1 MKKGGWLSQV
11 KELGYLLMFMNRKRK
26 TQYAIGLAVTALTQT
41 LFLIAFSLVV
51 HNLVDFAV
59 SRDTSLMVEAFII
72 LGAALFLENVISP
85 WFIYL
90 YQRSVELTVLNIRE
104 RLYDKLCRVRPRF
117 LEQTHHGDL
126 LSRVNND
133 VTTVEFTFSQVYFV
147 LLLQVVFCIGSIVSM
162 VLIDWRFAGVS

>member
-59 SRDTSLMVEAFII
+59 SR
-72 LGAALFLENVISP
+72 
-85 WFIYL
+85 
-90 YQRSVELTVLNIRE
+90 IR
-104 RLYDKLCRVRPRF
+104 P
-117 LEQTHHGDL
+117 
-126 LSRVNND
+126 
-133 VTTVEFTFSQVYFV
+133 
-147 LLLQVVFCIGSIVSM
+147 
-162 VLIDWRFAGVS
+162 